1 MNLIIKIYIS
11 LHNQHVSYIGY
22 DYEYDYLTGTIDFG
36 DEKVQMN
43 SQESLKKEE
52 DDIFVV
58 YS

>member
-1 MNLIIKIYIS
+1 MEIYIS
-11 LHNQHVSYIGY
+11 LHNQHVSSIGY
-22 DYEYDYLTGTIDFG
+22 DYEYNYLSGTIDFG
-36 DEKVQMN
+36 DEKVQIN